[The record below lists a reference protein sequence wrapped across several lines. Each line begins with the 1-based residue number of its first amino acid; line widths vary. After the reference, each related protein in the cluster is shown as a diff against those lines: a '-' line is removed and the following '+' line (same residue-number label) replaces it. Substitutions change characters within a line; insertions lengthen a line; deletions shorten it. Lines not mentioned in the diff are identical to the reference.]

1 VVRIVDGDTIVV
13 QHEGKPATVR
23 LIGVDTPEEV
33 DPRKPIQY
41 YAKEA
46 ARFTAELT
54 LNQQVRL
61 EVQEGSQSRDRYQR
75 LLAYVFRQ
83 KDNLLVNKEIIR
95 QGFGFAY
102 LKYPFDPQRMEDFRA
117 AEQEARENKRGLWA
131 PVVDKYH
138 EMVTPKYEPRA
149 ESWLKMGD
157 NLAATNPVASRS
169 WYARI
174 VNEYPRS
181 TQCPVAL
188 ERLGLPP
195 ARKVVYPPLDSELAI
210 SLLGGVEIW
219 APVTLSD
226 GTGRPI
232 SWSNV
237 RMSQA
242 EIEKKLEAE
251 RQANIP
257 QSRTKRG
264 HK

>member
-1 VVRIVDGDTIVV
+1 VVRVVDGDTIVV
-13 QHEGKPATVR
+13 QHEGKPQTVR

-33 DPRKPIQY
+33 DPRKPVQY

-46 ARFTAELT
+46 ARFTAEIT

-61 EVQEGSQSRDRYQR
+61 EVQESPQSRDRYGR

-83 KDNLLVNKEIIR
+83 RDNLFINKEIIK

-102 LKYPFDPQRMEDFRA
+102 LKYPFDPQRMQDFRA

-131 PVVDKYH
+131 PVVDKYR
-138 EMVTPKYEPRA
+138 EMTEPKHEPRA
-149 ESWLKMGD
+149 ESWLKIGD
-157 NLAATNPVASRS
+157 KLSKVNPEASKS

-188 ERLGLPP
+188 RRLNLPP
-195 ARKVVYPPLDSELAI
+195 AQEIVYPPLDSELAL
-210 SLLGGVEIW
+210 SLLGGVQLP
-219 APVTLSD
+219 AFVTLSD
-226 GTGRPI
+226 QTGRPVR
-232 SWSNV
+232 WSNV

-242 EIEKKLEAE
+242 EMEKSLQAEREAE
-251 RQANIP
+251 IHP
-257 QSRTKRG
+257 QRKRG
-264 HK
+264 ER